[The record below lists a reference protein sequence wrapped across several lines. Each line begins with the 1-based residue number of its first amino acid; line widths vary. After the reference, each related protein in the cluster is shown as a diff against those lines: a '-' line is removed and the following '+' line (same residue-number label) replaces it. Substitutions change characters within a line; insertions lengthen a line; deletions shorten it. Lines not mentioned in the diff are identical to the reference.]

1 MHAREDR
8 SHYAGM
14 VYLLI
19 LIGAVALGG
28 AFWLSHRTREIPHI
42 SAPPEP
48 YKVRP
53 PEAPPLDDGE
63 QGAQGDDSTEPLPV
77 ELSGV
82 APPRPRPPRQPAA
95 APYFVANGPYVA
107 QLAALR
113 SEAGVEEAWRRLSSR
128 APRLFER
135 ARLDVEHAD
144 LGPRGVYYRVRA
156 GYFPD
161 RANATRFC
169 ERIRRMGQDCV
180 VTGR

>member
-1 MHAREDR
+1 MQAREDR

-14 VYLLI
+14 VYLLM
-19 LIGAVALGG
+19 LIGAIALGG

-53 PEAPPLDDGE
+53 PEAPPPDPGE
-63 QGAQGDDSTEPLPV
+63 EEAQGDASAEAPWTGPPP
-77 ELSGV
+77 V
-82 APPRPRPPRQPAA
+82 APPGPRPPRQPAA
-95 APYFVANGPYVA
+95 APHFVANGPYVA

-161 RANATRFC
+161 HANATRFC

-180 VTGR
+180 VTAR